1 MADAGVA
8 VGRPL
13 RQSDPT
19 VLGPYTLLRRIG
31 EGGMG
36 SVYLAQRGQGPGG
49 LGGEPGGDGTRHS
62 RAGEGLGGE
71 PGGDGTRHSRAGE
84 GLGGEPGG
92 DGTRHSRA
100 GELVALK
107 VIRRDLS
114 NDPDFR
120 RRFRSEV
127 ARAQQVPAF
136 CTAEVLDA
144 DPDHDP
150 PYLVVEFVNGP
161 SLARVVQN
169 QGPLSPANLHGLAI
183 GVATALAAIHGAGV
197 IHRDLKPANV
207 LLAPGSPKV
216 IDFGIAR
223 ATEGGTLTDTGSN
236 QLVGTI
242 AYMAPERLDP
252 AEGHPITPA
261 ADIFAWGGV
270 VVFAG
275 TGRTPFGGNGVEA
288 AAKILTQPPD
298 LTGLSG
304 DLRALVE
311 RALAKDP
318 ARRPTARELL
328 DQLVG
333 PKRNTVDLVEAG
345 SQQAVVTV
353 PAASDTTRF
362 YASPIRP
369 HRRKRRFLVPL
380 LTVGVVMLTAAVV
393 GLMTGKIPPLW
404 ADNPPASS
412 PSTSQTIPTSA
423 APSPTASAGVLQVDE
438 TFAAPSALFAND
450 DRWATLKAKCVID
463 GGLVITKDT
472 TSSYRCPNYLSPVKD
487 FRLRVDVTLKSDSC
501 AAIWFR
507 NTNYAGY
514 LLTVCADKYLVGT
527 HDELHLT
534 NLKTLLLSEPVKAGA
549 TFQVTIE
556 MHGSAMTFVH
566 NGQTLGKVIDDT
578 YAKGKVIL
586 GINTPGS
593 GAPDKDYQVAF
604 QNLKI
609 WDFGISQP

>member
-19 VLGPYTLLRRIG
+19 ELGPYQVLRRIG

-36 SVYLAQRGQGPGG
+36 SVYLAQRI
-49 LGGEPGGDGTRHS
+49 
-62 RAGEGLGGE
+62 EGSGAE
-71 PGGDGTRHSRAGE
+71 KF
-84 GLGGEPGG
+84 
-92 DGTRHSRA
+92 
-100 GELVALK
+100 VALK

-114 NDPDFR
+114 SDPDFR
-120 RRFRSEV
+120 RRFRGEV

-161 SLARVVQN
+161 SLAKVVQN

-242 AYMAPERLDP
+242 AYMAPERLEP
-252 AEGHPITPA
+252 AGGQPVTPA
-261 ADIFAWGGV
+261 ADIFAWGAV

-288 AAKILTQPPD
+288 AARILTQAPD
-298 LTGLSG
+298 LTGLSA
-304 DLRALVE
+304 DLRPLVE

-333 PKRNTVDLVEAG
+333 PKQNTVDLVEAG
-345 SQQAVVTV
+345 SQRAVVTV

-362 YASPIRP
+362 SVPPIKPSPS
-369 HRRKRRFLVPL
+369 KRRILVPL
-380 LTVGVVMLTAAVV
+380 LTVGVVMLAAAVV

-404 ADNPPASS
+404 AGSPPASPSASDSVS
-412 PSTSQTIPTSA
+412 PDPTPTPTPT
-423 APSPTASAGVLQVDE
+423 PSSGVLLLE
-438 TFAAPSALFAND
+438 ESFAAPSALFANKD
-450 DRWATLKAKCVID
+450 EWATLKAKCVID
-463 GGLVITKDT
+463 AGLVVTKDT
-472 TSSYRCPNYLSPVKD
+472 TGTYRCPNYLSPVKD
-487 FRLRVDVTLKSDSC
+487 FRLQVDVSLKSDSC

-507 NTNYAGY
+507 NTNYSGY
-514 LLTVCADKYLVGT
+514 LLTVCADKYMVGT
-527 HDELHLT
+527 HDEQHLT
-534 NLKTLLLSEPVKAGA
+534 SLKTLLLSEPVKAGA
-549 TFQVTIE
+549 TFRVTIE
-556 MHGSAMTFVH
+556 AHGGTLTFVH
-566 NGQTLGKVIDDT
+566 NGQSLGTVMDDT

-586 GINTPGS
+586 GIGTPGS
-593 GAPDKDYQVAF
+593 GAADKDYQVAF
-604 QNLKI
+604 QGLKI
-609 WDFGISQP
+609 WDFGSSQP

>member
-1 MADAGVA
+1 
-8 VGRPL
+8 
-13 RQSDPT
+13 
-19 VLGPYTLLRRIG
+19 LRRIG

-36 SVYLAQRGQGPGG
+36 SVYLAERI
-49 LGGEPGGDGTRHS
+49 EGD
-62 RAGEGLGGE
+62 AK
-71 PGGDGTRHSRAGE
+71 P
-84 GLGGEPGG
+84 
-92 DGTRHSRA
+92 
-100 GELVALK
+100 VALK

-114 NDPDFR
+114 SEPDFR

-127 ARAQQVPAF
+127 ARAKQVPAF

-161 SLARVVQN
+161 SLNKVVQN

-207 LLAPGSPKV
+207 LLALGSPKV

-223 ATEGGTLTDTGSN
+223 ATESGNTLTDTGSN

-252 AEGHPITPA
+252 ERRAPITQA
-261 ADIFAWGGV
+261 ADIFAWGAV
-270 VVFAG
+270 VTFAG

-333 PKRNTVDLVEAG
+333 PKQNTVDLVEAG
-345 SQQAVVTV
+345 SQRAVVTV
-353 PAASDTTRF
+353 PSASETTRF
-362 YASPIRP
+362 TVPPLAGQPS
-369 HRRKRRFLVPL
+369 RKRRILVPL

-393 GLMTGKIPPLW
+393 GLMTGKIRPLW
-404 ADNPPASS
+404 AENPPASPTPS
-412 PSTSQTIPTSA
+412 PSASQ
-423 APSPTASAGVLQVDE
+423 SPARPQVDE
-438 TFAAPSALFAND
+438 SLNAESALFKNED
-450 DRWATLKAKCVID
+450 NWATLKAKCVLD
-463 GGLVITKDT
+463 GGLVVTKDT
-472 TSSYRCPNYLSPVKD
+472 TGTYRCPSYTSQLKD
-487 FRLRVDVTLKSDSC
+487 FKLQVDVLLKSPSC

-507 NTNYAGY
+507 NTNYSSY
-514 LLTVCADKYLVGT
+514 LLRICADKYMIGT
-527 HDELHLT
+527 HDTEHLT
-534 NLKTLLLSEPVKAGA
+534 NIKTLQLAEPVSPGA

-556 MHGSAMTFVH
+556 AHGETMTFRH
-566 NGQTLGKVIDDT
+566 NGQLLGSVIDDT
-578 YAKGKVIL
+578 YAKGNVVL
-586 GINTPGS
+586 GIATPGS
-593 GAPDKDYQVAF
+593 GAPDEDYQVSF
-604 QNLKI
+604 QDLKI
-609 WDFGISQP
+609 WEFGSSQP

>member
-1 MADAGVA
+1 MTGASVA

-13 RQSDPT
+13 RPSDPT
-19 VLGPYTLLRRIG
+19 GLGPYRLLRRIG

-36 SVYLAQRGQGPGG
+36 SVYLAEPIDGG
-49 LGGEPGGDGTRHS
+49 KP
-62 RAGEGLGGE
+62 
-71 PGGDGTRHSRAGE
+71 
-84 GLGGEPGG
+84 
-92 DGTRHSRA
+92 
-100 GELVALK
+100 VALK

-114 NDPDFR
+114 SDPDFR

-161 SLARVVQN
+161 SLAKVVQN

-207 LLAPGSPKV
+207 LLALGSPKV

-252 AEGHPITPA
+252 ERHLPVTPA
-261 ADIFAWGGV
+261 ADIFAWGAV
-270 VVFAG
+270 VAFAG

-298 LTGLSG
+298 LAGLSA
-304 DLRALVE
+304 DLRPLVE

-318 ARRPTARELL
+318 AQRPTARELL

-333 PKRNTVDLVEAG
+333 PKQNTVDLVEAG

-362 YASPIRP
+362 SVPPLAVEP
-369 HRRKRRFLVPL
+369 RRKRRILVPL

-393 GLMTGKIPPLW
+393 GLMTGKIRPLW
-404 ADNPPASS
+404 ADNPPSSS
-412 PSTSQTIPTSA
+412 PSASVTPLQTPA
-423 APSPTASAGVLQVDE
+423 AVLHVDE
-438 TFAAPSALFAND
+438 SLNAPSALFASD
-450 DRWATLKAKCVID
+450 DKWNTTFNVKCVID
-463 GGLVITKDT
+463 GGLVITKGGT
-472 TSSYRCPNYLSPVKD
+472 GTYRCPSYVSSMRD
-487 FRLRVDVTLKSDSC
+487 FRLQVDVSLKSGSC

-507 NTNYAGY
+507 NTNYESY
-514 LLTVCADKYLVGT
+514 LLSVCNDKYMIGT
-527 HDELHLT
+527 HDSEHQSDF
-534 NLKTLLLSEPVKAGA
+534 KTMPLPEPVKPGA
-549 TFQVTIE
+549 TFQVTLEVRGNSITV
-556 MHGSAMTFVH
+556 SH
-566 NGQTLGKVIDDT
+566 NGARLGQAFDDK
-578 YAKGKVIL
+578 YSKGKVIL
-586 GINTPGS
+586 GIRPT
-593 GAPDKDYQVAF
+593 GAPGNDGTYQVAF

-609 WDFGISQP
+609 WELVG